1 MSYLNILN
9 NKGNFKYKFLTFL
22 TILLISF
29 FQNSL
34 CQYDL
39 QDYGII
45 IDNQQKAKYHWGI
58 YKPNLYFALK
68 NRRNT
73 SQVFGL
79 MWYGADEKNFIET
92 PDFEKRL
99 RHDCKMEDDLNY
111 HWEIHTGF
119 DYGDQLI
126 EDKKLNHKLST
137 KFIKN
142 SFNFTNQSWDAIIE

>member
-45 IDNQQKAKYHWGI
+45 IDNQQKAKYHWGT

-73 SQVFGL
+73 S
-79 MWYGADEKNFIET
+79 
-92 PDFEKRL
+92 
-99 RHDCKMEDDLNY
+99 
-111 HWEIHTGF
+111 
-119 DYGDQLI
+119 
-126 EDKKLNHKLST
+126 
-137 KFIKN
+137 
-142 SFNFTNQSWDAIIE
+142 